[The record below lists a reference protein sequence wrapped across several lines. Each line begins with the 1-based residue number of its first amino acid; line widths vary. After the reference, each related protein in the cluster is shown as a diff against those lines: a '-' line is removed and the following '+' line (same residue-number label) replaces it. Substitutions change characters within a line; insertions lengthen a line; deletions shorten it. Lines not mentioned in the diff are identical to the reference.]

1 MDFTENEVMPVEET
15 ALLDKEAPTEES
27 SEAEQES
34 MPDAAAELE
43 ALRDEVRRLNEELEQ
58 KQAEAERIAAEIG
71 DFYKLFPNA
80 DISALPDS
88 VLESVKQGN
97 SLAAAYALYH
107 RRSQLK
113 EEQVRAANQRNA
125 SLSAGRVGSGAA
137 AEYFTPD
144 EVRAMSQGEVKR
156 NYKKIIESMKKWN

>member
-1 MDFTENEVMPVEET
+1 MDFTENEVMPVEDT

-97 SLAAAYALYH
+97 SLAAAYALES
-107 RRSQLK
+107 R
-113 EEQVRAANQRNA
+113 RAAIERQRADAVNEKNSAA
-125 SLSAGRVGSGAA
+125 SLGSLENR
-137 AEYFTPD
+137 AEIGFYSPT
-144 EVRAMSQGEVKR
+144 EVRAMSRSEVR
-156 NYKKIIESMKKWN
+156 ANYSKILESMKHWH